1 MNAVQINHDAMPS
14 YYLNKGVPHMS
25 LQEELVR
32 IRIQEAQRFA
42 EEQRLANRLASAQ
55 RWRRLSRWAGRRAAR
70 FEL

>member
-1 MNAVQINHDAMPS
+1 MNTVQINHNAMPA
-14 YYLNKGVPHMS
+14 YLNEALTPMS
-25 LQEELVR
+25 LNEEFVR

-70 FEL
+70 FDL

>member
-1 MNAVQINHDAMPS
+1 MNAVQINDNAMPT
-14 YYLNKGVPHMS
+14 YLNKRPAHMS

>member
-1 MNAVQINHDAMPS
+1 VNGVQINHNAMPS
-14 YYLNKGVPHMS
+14 YLNEGPAHMS

>member
-1 MNAVQINHDAMPS
+1 MNTAIDNHSAMPAFVNEG
-14 YYLNKGVPHMS
+14 LHPMS

-70 FEL
+70 FDL

>member
-1 MNAVQINHDAMPS
+1 VNTDQLTNNSTIPA
-14 YYLNKGVPHMS
+14 YLNEGLTPMS
-25 LQEELVR
+25 LNEELVR

-70 FEL
+70 FDL

>member
-1 MNAVQINHDAMPS
+1 MNAVQINHNAKPT
-14 YYLNKGVPHMS
+14 YLNEGLTHMS

-70 FEL
+70 FDL

>member
-1 MNAVQINHDAMPS
+1 MNTVQHTSNALPA
-14 YYLNKGVPHMS
+14 YLNEGLTPMS
-25 LQEELVR
+25 LNEELVR

-70 FEL
+70 FDL

>member
-1 MNAVQINHDAMPS
+1 MNTMKLTDHSTIPA
-14 YYLNKGVPHMS
+14 YLNEGLTPMS
-25 LQEELVR
+25 LSEELVR

-70 FEL
+70 FDL